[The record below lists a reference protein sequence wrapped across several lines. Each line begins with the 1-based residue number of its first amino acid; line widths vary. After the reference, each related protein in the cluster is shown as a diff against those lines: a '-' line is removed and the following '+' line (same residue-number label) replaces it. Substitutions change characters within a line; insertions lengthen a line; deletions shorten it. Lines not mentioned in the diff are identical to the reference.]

1 MHVLSKCPLHV
12 YVHVHRLV
20 LLPAKQSIAPCML
33 ECMEAGEECCDNVS
47 SGQQEAIALMKLR
60 HCGYF
65 H

>member
-1 MHVLSKCPLHV
+1 
-12 YVHVHRLV
+12 
-20 LLPAKQSIAPCML
+20 ML